1 MVWVGS
7 LVTLGLRTLWLK
19 RWDPLLVVRDL
30 GLVRALSRSQ
40 PRRVESDL
48 YVLMGRAPWVLW
60 QRLGR
65 LLLVH
70 PDFGLLLSFLSLQ
83 APVDPL
89 LRVVSAVLF
98 LS

>member
-1 MVWVGS
+1 M
-7 LVTLGLRTLWLK
+7 
-19 RWDPLLVVRDL
+19 VRDL
-30 GLVRALSRSQ
+30 GLVCALGRSQ
-40 PRRVESDL
+40 PRRVESGL
-48 YVLMGRAPWVLW
+48 CVLVGRDPWALW

-70 PDFGLLLSFLSLQ
+70 PDFGLLLSFLNLQ

-89 LRVVSAVLF
+89 LRVVSAILF